1 VNDWADQGVTSFN
14 AYMNITREELRAAI
28 EEAHKRGIKVTGHL
42 GAVTYPEAADMGI
55 DDFEHGIF
63 FNTQLDPGRQPDR
76 CPKTMG
82 QPMLMAMEPGGSA
95 AKELIAKLVEKR
107 VAMTSTLAVL
117 EHQVPNRPPL
127 QQRVLDVMT
136 PGGRAIGF

>member
-1 VNDWADQGVTSFN
+1 
-14 AYMNITREELRAAI
+14 
-28 EEAHKRGIKVTGHL
+28 
-42 GAVTYPEAADMGI
+42 
-55 DDFEHGIF
+55 
-63 FNTQLDPGRQPDR
+63 
-76 CPKTMG
+76 
-82 QPMLMAMEPGGSA
+82 MLMAMEPGGSA